1 MRERLSATV
10 ESELLDA
17 ARAAV
22 EAGRAAS
29 VSDWV
34 NQALHRQA
42 DHDRRMAALDRFIA
56 AYETEHGEITDDEM
70 QAARRSARADAV
82 RVSGRGDR
90 QFAKK
95 RRGVA

>member
-22 EAGRAAS
+22 AAGRAAS

-34 NQALHRQA
+34 NQALRHQA
-42 DHDRRMAALDRFIA
+42 DHERRLVALDEFIA
-56 AYETEHGEITDDEM
+56 AYEAEHGEITADEM
-70 QAARRSARADAV
+70 QAAGRSVRADAV
-82 RVSGRGDR
+82 RVSGRGDK
-90 QFAKK
+90 QFGKK